1 MKKVVHQINVNDD
14 EFKKVKK
21 KRSVKKYRQQDIDKA
36 ISMGKNSFL
45 VFVEERKANTKNKKN
60 VGFTLSR
67 LYSVYTNWCIKHSI
81 KDIKSYEEIYEIL
94 HNQILKKNI

>member
-1 MKKVVHQINVNDD
+1 METDNHIKN
-14 EFKKVKK
+14 

-45 VFVEERKANTKNKKN
+45 VFIEERKANTKVKKN

-67 LYSVYTNWCIKHSI
+67 VYSVYTKWCIKHSI
-81 KDIKSYEEIYEIL
+81 EDIKSIKEVHEIL
-94 HNQILKKNI
+94 HK